1 MSKRIDLD
9 RLRRRAAEKPRTK
22 AGQIRQAWQEI
33 KELQAAGHSL
43 RDIREWLKDIGVE
56 IGYCN
61 LSQCLSRLR
70 RRERTTESQ
79 IQELLSHLTVIK
91 QEQPRQEQPRQD
103 QPASPAEP
111 LGDKSDPLRNLREQR
126 ARKKSFEFD
135 PFPTKGLTR

>member
-1 MSKRIDLD
+1 MSKRMDLD

-43 RDIREWLKDIGVE
+43 RDIREWLNDIGVE

-91 QEQPRQEQPRQD
+91 HEQPRPD
-103 QPASPAEP
+103 QSAPPAEP
-111 LGDKSDPLRNLREQR
+111 LGSKSDPLRNLREQR
-126 ARKKSFEFD
+126 ARKKIFEFD